1 MIINYSSYHPSSC
14 RYYLIIP
21 NILLHRNIIIINNII
36 TIHHFSPDPPQLIR
50 LLEDHS
56 TTSDGI
62 AVYQV
67 AYQVF
72 LIRMVMMIFK
82 KTMMMMISVYQVAYL
97 SQRGSSGWSWWLF
110 SRWWCDAFQNLK
122 YITFSSW
129 LNRTVT
135 NFQQKGDLELSGG
148 RQQLVPQILHGKA
161 HQGQTGIVDHRDHR
175 WIVHWF

>member
-1 MIINYSSYHPSSC
+1 MVIMV
-14 RYYLIIP
+14 
-21 NILLHRNIIIINNII
+21 I

-82 KTMMMMISVYQVAYL
+82 MMMMMIAVYQVAYL
-97 SQRGSSGWSWWLF
+97 SHRGSSGW
-110 SRWWCDAFQNLK
+110 
-122 YITFSSW
+122 
-129 LNRTVT
+129 
-135 NFQQKGDLELSGG
+135 
-148 RQQLVPQILHGKA
+148 
-161 HQGQTGIVDHRDHR
+161 
-175 WIVHWF
+175 